1 MQKSSNLLALTIER
15 HYEKIEINKKDFKIL
30 RRYIP
35 GTEFNLILLLYILI
49 IYRY

>member
-1 MQKSSNLLALTIER
+1 MQRSSNLLALTIER
-15 HYEKIEINKKDFKIL
+15 YYEKIEINKKDFKIL

-35 GTEFNLILLLYILI
+35 GIELNLILLLYILI